1 MVAGLLREGTEEQ
14 KARFLPDLIAGRLMG
29 AFALTESEAGSDASA
44 IRTRA
49 TKEEGGWRLNGSKQ
63 FITSG
68 RTAGLTL
75 VFAVTDPAAGKRG
88 ISAFLVPTDRPGYRV
103 EKVED
108 KLGQEASDTCA
119 LRFDNLFLEDELRLG
134 EPGQGYAIALA
145 NLETGRIGIAA
156 QSIGMARGALEAATR
171 YARERKSFGKM
182 IIQHQ
187 AVGFRLSL

>member
-14 KARFLPDLIAGRLMG
+14 KARFLPDLIAGKLMG

-49 TKEEGGWRLNGSKQ
+49 VRDDGGWRLNGSKQ

-75 VFAVTDPAAGKRG
+75 VFAVTDPAAGKKS

-103 EKVED
+103 DKVEH
-108 KLGQEASDTCA
+108 KLGQHASDTCA
-119 LRFDNLFLEDELRLG
+119 LGFEDLFVEDDLMLG
-134 EPGQGYAIALA
+134 QPGQGYRIALS
-145 NLETGRIGIAA
+145 NLEVGRIGVAA
-156 QSIGMARGALEAATR
+156 Q
-171 YARERKSFGKM
+171 
-182 IIQHQ
+182 
-187 AVGFRLSL
+187 AV